1 MTLQQYVDS
10 IRDKRI
16 AVLGIGVSNTP
27 LIELL
32 CRNGCDVTACD
43 KRSMEQMGEEGE
55 RLLSLGARLKLG
67 EDYLENLDRYLR
79 TIASYRFNRDY
90 EKYLERSSNVR

>member
-10 IRDKRI
+10 IREKRI

-32 CRNGCDVTACD
+32 CRNGCDVTDGAWNRWARRASAC
-43 KRSMEQMGEEGE
+43 SHWA
-55 RLLSLGARLKLG
+55 LG
-67 EDYLENLDRYLR
+67 
-79 TIASYRFNRDY
+79 
-90 EKYLERSSNVR
+90 